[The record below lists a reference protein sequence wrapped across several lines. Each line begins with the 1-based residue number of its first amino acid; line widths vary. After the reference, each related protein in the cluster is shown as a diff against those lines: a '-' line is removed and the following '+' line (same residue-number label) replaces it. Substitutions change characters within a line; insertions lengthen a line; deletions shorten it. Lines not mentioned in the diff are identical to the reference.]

1 MSELYRHSLGEE
13 GGALRNSVTAITAS
27 VISWTP
33 DSANAYHRSLERSDL
48 WWISV
53 PLFLVVCCLLMR
65 PQIPH
70 ERYRQ
75 GGARIREI
83 AQRRRHRAQRQHRQS
98 LLRRLI
104 RNDPTCQKEIVE
116 YSLHL
121 ATVTRKYSAY
131 MNVVT
136 EGIDINDRALDP
148 LDIEAGGAEC
158 DMHRAGSVGY
168 ISPASNVSST
178 ADDPNSCMICLDPFR
193 QGDVVAWSRVLANP
207 AIANKVA
214 ISPDNKGDNVAPSD
228 NLDFSTQPA
237 EPANVPT
244 EAPQELRCRHVFHH
258 DCIVSWL
265 LDTTHDDCPC
275 CRTRIL
281 FYPPGLIKAV
291 AAHEQSQQ
299 GAESLA
305 RGESDHCTENG
316 ENQLSN
322 GNACGE
328 RELRSVAEAFTSA
341 RRFVVADGLVVA
353 RAGQMVTPSI
363 DQRDST
369 YRSSGD
375 IHSGCNCYDP
385 LESSTTSLAPNSDSR
400 GFHRQSFL
408 TERGSPIFRSRQSD
422 RDFSIFRSNS
432 SDGVRMHTIRSHF
445 RFTWRW
451 QPQKNLLFENSGVD
465 PLIEA
470 PAAFEPRGFLSRTT
484 SCGSGEARDPR
495 LLAWAKTYSKLGS
508 K

>member
-1 MSELYRHSLGEE
+1 MSELYRHSLGVE
-13 GGALRNSVTAITAS
+13 GGALRNSVTASTAS
-27 VISWTP
+27 VISWAP
-33 DSANAYHRSLERSDL
+33 HSANAYHRSLEHCDL

-75 GGARIREI
+75 GGVRIREI
-83 AQRRRHRAQRQHRQS
+83 AQRRRYRAQRQHWQS
-98 LLRRLI
+98 QLRRLI
-104 RNDPTCQKEIVE
+104 RNDPTWQKEIVK
-116 YSLHL
+116 YSLQL
-121 ATVTRKYSAY
+121 ASVERKSSAY

-136 EGIDINDRALDP
+136 EGIDINGKAMDP
-148 LDIEAGGAEC
+148 LDIEAGGTEC
-158 DMHRAGSVGY
+158 DIHRER
-168 ISPASNVSST
+168 SNVSST

-193 QGDVVAWSRVLANP
+193 EGDVVAWSRVLANP

-237 EPANVPT
+237 ESANVPT
-244 EAPQELRCRHVFHH
+244 EAPQELHCRHVFHH

-281 FYPPGLIKAV
+281 FYPPGLIETM
-291 AAHEQSQQ
+291 AAQSQQ
-299 GAESLA
+299 GADMNS
-305 RGESDHCTENG
+305 RRDSQGESDHCTDNG
-316 ENQLSN
+316 ENQLSD
-322 GNACGE
+322 GNVRGE
-328 RELRSVAEAFTSA
+328 CERRAETFTSA
-341 RRFVVADGLVVA
+341 RRFVVANGLVVA
-353 RAGQMVTPSI
+353 RSGQRAATSS
-363 DQRDST
+363 DQYVDH
-369 YRSSGD
+369 RSSAD
-375 IHSGCNCYDP
+375 IHSGCSCYDP
-385 LESSTTSLAPNSDSR
+385 VESSTTSLAPNSDSPD
-400 GFHRQSFL
+400 FHRQSFL
-408 TERGSPIFRSRQSD
+408 TNRGSPIFRSTQSGE
-422 RDFSIFRSNS
+422 REFSIFRSNS

-445 RFTWRW
+445 RFNRRW
-451 QPQKNLLFENSGVD
+451 LSPKNLLFENSGVD

-470 PAAFEPRGFLSRTT
+470 PMSYPAAFEPRGFLSRTA

-495 LLAWAKTYSKLGS
+495 LLAWAKTYSKLSS